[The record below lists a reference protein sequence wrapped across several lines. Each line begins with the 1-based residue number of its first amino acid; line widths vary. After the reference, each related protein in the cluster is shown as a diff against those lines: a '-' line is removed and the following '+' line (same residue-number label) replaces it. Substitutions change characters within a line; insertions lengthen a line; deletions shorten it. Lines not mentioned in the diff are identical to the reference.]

1 MKNEDLQKQ
10 INMMNY
16 WDCEVLDFSI
26 NYFGDEVKIV
36 IDSGDYCVDN
46 NNSKRTCYIV
56 KFLLCYQVDYRTDSM
71 DTERRKGLEVKDMK
85 RVQLG
90 HYVQEITVN
99 NQTMNNFM
107 EVNLNTSLLFAKII
121 CQNISIQKTEY
132 DDKDFFWGKN

>member
-1 MKNEDLQKQ
+1 M
-10 INMMNY
+10 
-16 WDCEVLDFSI
+16 
-26 NYFGDEVKIV
+26 
-36 IDSGDYCVDN
+36 
-46 NNSKRTCYIV
+46 
-56 KFLLCYQVDYRTDSM
+56 DYRTDSM